1 MLFYHGFYHCRWMGS
16 LTNPCF
22 PACTALFLANHRRPP
37 RAACLSTLDSL
48 MCKRRG
54 ANEILNEMN
63 VCITKSLSLSLALI
77 LCHQDTESIL
87 MKILLF
93 PCWQEPMPS
102 PLCRSSTLSEKHG
115 VHSWTHGRA
124 NLLETWAFL
133 FPFLVASLLLLL
145 IVRVMDLSRSLT
157 QF

>member
-1 MLFYHGFYHCRWMGS
+1 MSNVESSSGLSSGLSVFFYRGFCHCRWKGS

-48 MCKRRG
+48 MCKRHG

-63 VCITKSLSLSLALI
+63 VCITKSLSLSLTLI
-77 LCHQDTESIL
+77 FCHQDTEGIL

-93 PCWQEPMPS
+93 PCWQEPMPL
-102 PLCRSSTLSEKHG
+102 PLCRCCKRWVRNIGFTVLMVGLICWK
-115 VHSWTHGRA
+115 
-124 NLLETWAFL
+124 LELFFFL
-133 FPFLVASLLLLL
+133 FCLHH
-145 IVRVMDLSRSLT
+145 
-157 QF
+157 

>member
-1 MLFYHGFYHCRWMGS
+1 MIVKRSNVESSSDLSSGLSVVFYHGFYHCCWMGS

-77 LCHQDTESIL
+77 LWHQDTEGIL

-102 PLCRSSTLSEKHG
+102 PLCRSCRCWVRNMEFIVELMVGLICWK
-115 VHSWTHGRA
+115 
-124 NLLETWAFL
+124 LELCFS
-133 FPFLVASLLLLL
+133 PFW
-145 IVRVMDLSRSLT
+145 
-157 QF
+157 